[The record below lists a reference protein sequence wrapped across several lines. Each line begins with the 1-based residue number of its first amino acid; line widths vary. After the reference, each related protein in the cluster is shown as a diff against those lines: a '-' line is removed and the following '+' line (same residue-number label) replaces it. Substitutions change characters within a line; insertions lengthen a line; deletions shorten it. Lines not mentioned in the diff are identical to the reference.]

1 MKKFKSMM
9 NDPQFYDKKLKKT
22 ILNANG
28 ELFMTRLGSHCTDAF
43 VKVCIPETCDD
54 SLRD

>member
-22 ILNANG
+22 ILNANE

-43 VKVCIPETCDD
+43 VKVCVPETCDD

>member
-22 ILNANG
+22 IFNANE

-43 VKVCIPETCDD
+43 VKVCVHETCDD